1 MGREKMKVNI
11 NPSPKSNPI
20 QQTNPQNI
28 IQDKPNNPHPNPP
41 SNIQTDQQQL
51 LQLLQKLLQAQKID
65 NKDNKTTSNEFVIK
79 ANMKASYAALKVQN
93 ILLTN
98 KKVEISAIGYAI
110 PIAIDTVFLVKKDL
124 MRMAMNVNIVNI
136 ELFEKGV
143 TLSNGRNKI
152 VSGIK
157 IILSLT

>member
-1 MGREKMKVNI
+1 MKVNI
-11 NPSPKSNPI
+11 NPSSKPI

-28 IQDKPNNPHPNPP
+28 IQDKPNNPNPNP

-65 NKDNKTTSNEFVIK
+65 NKDNKTTSNEFIIK

-124 MRMAMNVNIVNI
+124 MRMKMNVNIVNI

-143 TLSNGRNKI
+143 TLSNGRNKT
-152 VSGIK
+152 VSGLK